1 MERLRID
8 DLQDFELD
16 PFDDLRVIG
25 LDARG
30 PLTTIPNNICRLK
43 NLKVNIY
50 K

>member
-1 MERLRID
+1 METLNFDGLQVSDLDTID
-8 DLQDFELD
+8 NLQ
-16 PFDDLRVIG
+16 VIG
-25 LDARG
+25 INDRG